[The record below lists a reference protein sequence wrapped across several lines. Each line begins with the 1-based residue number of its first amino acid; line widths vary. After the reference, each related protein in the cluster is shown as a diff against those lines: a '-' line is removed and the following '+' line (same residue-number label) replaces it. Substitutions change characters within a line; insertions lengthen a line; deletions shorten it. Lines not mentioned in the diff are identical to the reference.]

1 MPAHPDSVS
10 WPGPDAANHG
20 PVPLIEGQF
29 LVRTASTSSY
39 LLDFDAGTATR
50 YPGAN
55 RGEDWNVS
63 ALRADGEERAML
75 SVVCAVGQPMV
86 LLLALGDTSAPTLR
100 TTTPVVSIER
110 IDVGHDTAAPAGPE
124 PVCTFGSMTNAP
136 SSPGGH
142 TACHRCGHD
151 LDPHLMLLIVQDPP
165 AGIMVCDQPGCA
177 CGSTWRL
184 STSGPSTAEEIERT
198 RQLVRDELE
207 ARGVPLPQFLQ

>member
-10 WPGPDAANHG
+10 WPSLDTGDRGLAAL
-20 PVPLIEGQF
+20 PRGQF
-29 LVRTASTSSY
+29 LVRTSSTSSY

-55 RGEDWNVS
+55 PGEDWNVS

-86 LLLALGDTSAPTLR
+86 LLLALGETSAPTLR

-110 IDVGHDTAAPAGPE
+110 VDVGHDPGGPAGLE
-124 PVCTFGSMTNAP
+124 AACTFGSMTNAP
-136 SSPGGH
+136 TPHAGH
-142 TACHRCGHD
+142 TACRQCGHD
-151 LDPHLMLLIVQDPP
+151 LDPHLMLLVVQDPP

-184 STSGPSTAEEIERT
+184 SNSGPSTPEEIEHT
-198 RQLVRDELE
+198 RQLVRDELV
-207 ARGVPLPQFLQ
+207 ARGVPLPRFLQ